1 MSETTSVQQELE
13 SLMTTFLNEG
23 RWSSVVLFSSDG
35 LPMASAGESFEYS
48 HDKLLEFAFSQIET
62 VRMLDSDLP
71 VTEVV
76 IQASRYWMLVFRFF
90 EGGEEQLILAA
101 VVNRK
106 KGYRRAMNQ
115 IIRRIQNLI

>member
-1 MSETTSVQQELE
+1 
-13 SLMTTFLNEG
+13 
-23 RWSSVVLFSSDG
+23 
-35 LPMASAGESFEYS
+35 MASAGESFEYS